1 MTMARKQAQALD
13 LLSLCN
19 DIDQWPQSW
28 AGFPHDVPVGD
39 KLLELF
45 KDFLNQQIA
54 NGRAKSTIKR
64 HADYLWILG
73 GEIIREICNDDAYDD
88 AYTLAGKNLLLQYIG
103 DEGGPYWQ
111 DAPSEQ
117 ELIAYDS
124 VCRLLYQWMIHSGS

>member
-88 AYTLAGKNLLLQYIG
+88 AYTLAGKNLG
-103 DEGGPYWQ
+103 V
-111 DAPSEQ
+111 ASK
-117 ELIAYDS
+117 
-124 VCRLLYQWMIHSGS
+124 